1 MPLPAGIL
9 PARGSSIERPPGGRG
24 ASHAATEPDSALPS
38 RGGCYREAM
47 PYGETPRVARCYHCR
62 AETRN
67 GCVRCA
73 HPVCGGC
80 EARHDLEFPHKD
92 YSG

>member
-1 MPLPAGIL
+1 MQ
-9 PARGSSIERPPGGRG
+9 
-24 ASHAATEPDSALPS
+24 
-38 RGGCYREAM
+38 YR
-47 PYGETPRVARCYHCR
+47 ETPRLARCYHCH

-73 HPVCGGC
+73 HPVCGDC
-80 EARHDLEFPHKD
+80 EARHEREFAHKD